1 MVKFVLVMVVLNVLL
16 CYPPGTE
23 GWGRIW
29 GKSKHRPHQLQ
40 DSGREES
47 PRSRIMSKY

>member
-1 MVKFVLVMVVLNVLL
+1 MAKFVLVMVVLNVLL

-23 GWGRIW
+23 GFIW

-40 DSGREES
+40 DSGRDES